1 MKQGDEVRIV
11 AGHYAGKR
19 GQIHRAWGLHAWL
32 RLHNQYRGVGDPKF
46 VRCNYPEIRLAD
58 AVTRLGSL
66 VAEEAA

>member
-1 MKQGDEVRIV
+1 MKQGDEVCIV

-58 AVTRLGSL
+58 AVTRLGAL